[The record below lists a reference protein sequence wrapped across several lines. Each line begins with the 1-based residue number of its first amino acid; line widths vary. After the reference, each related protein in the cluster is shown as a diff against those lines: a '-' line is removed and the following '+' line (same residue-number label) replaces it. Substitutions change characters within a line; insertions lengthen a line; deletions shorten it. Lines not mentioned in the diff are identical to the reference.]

1 MPYRVFAGP
10 TFAPAPHTRIFL
22 RLRDHGAQ
30 AVDELGAALGLPEN
44 LVQEPVDELVETG
57 LADGPTLGG
66 PYPSSERLYRFR
78 AEAGVVAAVDMDQH
92 ELRLAISD
100 LGGNVVHRSHETSAP
115 TVEPSA
121 RIDTITDVVR
131 SGLADAGLPVQ
142 SLLAVSVG
150 VPGHIDRDGR
160 VGPSP
165 VIPRWDGVD
174 LMGELTARL
183 GCPVHLFNDGTMAS
197 VAEAFLGFGAIDS
210 DFLGDFVTVCL
221 GRRLC
226 VRQVI
231 DRRPYTGVDRMAGRV
246 AHLFGDRFDTFGQIA
261 WQVDED
267 GDVVLDRALAGDQ
280 SAIDEIHEVIS
291 GLAGGIA
298 QMVLLTNP
306 DVVVLGGS
314 IASRLTPWRDAITTA
329 VLRQIDDDGVRLDL
343 RFSPLAGDGSIAG
356 LLVMALE
363 LATSALM
370 DESVPPPHPDA
381 WTPLRER

>member
-1 MPYRVFAGP
+1 
-10 TFAPAPHTRIFL
+10 
-22 RLRDHGAQ
+22 
-30 AVDELGAALGLPEN
+30 
-44 LVQEPVDELVETG
+44 
-57 LADGPTLGG
+57 
-66 PYPSSERLYRFR
+66 
-78 AEAGVVAAVDMDQH
+78 
-92 ELRLAISD
+92 
-100 LGGNVVHRSHETSAP
+100 
-115 TVEPSA
+115 
-121 RIDTITDVVR
+121 
-131 SGLADAGLPVQ
+131 
-142 SLLAVSVG
+142 
-150 VPGHIDRDGR
+150 
-160 VGPSP
+160 
-165 VIPRWDGVD
+165 
-174 LMGELTARL
+174 
-183 GCPVHLFNDGTMAS
+183 
-197 VAEAFLGFGAIDS
+197 
-210 DFLGDFVTVCL
+210 
-221 GRRLC
+221 
-226 VRQVI
+226 
-231 DRRPYTGVDRMAGRV
+231 MAGRV

-314 IASRLTPWRDAITTA
+314 IASCLTPWRDPITTA

>member
-197 VAEAFLGFGAIDS
+197 VAEAFLGFG
-210 DFLGDFVTVCL
+210 G
-221 GRRLC
+221 
-226 VRQVI
+226 
-231 DRRPYTGVDRMAGRV
+231 
-246 AHLFGDRFDTFGQIA
+246 
-261 WQVDED
+261 
-267 GDVVLDRALAGDQ
+267 
-280 SAIDEIHEVIS
+280 
-291 GLAGGIA
+291 
-298 QMVLLTNP
+298 
-306 DVVVLGGS
+306 
-314 IASRLTPWRDAITTA
+314 
-329 VLRQIDDDGVRLDL
+329 
-343 RFSPLAGDGSIAG
+343 
-356 LLVMALE
+356 
-363 LATSALM
+363 
-370 DESVPPPHPDA
+370 
-381 WTPLRER
+381 